1 LKRAIDE
8 LKKSL
13 KVEKKKLSDYE
24 FKLRNLKEHEILL
37 HESIADVKITI
48 SDIEET
54 VSTLEIM
61 TEGADISE

>member
-1 LKRAIDE
+1 M
-8 LKKSL
+8 KKSL

-37 HESIADVKITI
+37 RESIVDVKITI